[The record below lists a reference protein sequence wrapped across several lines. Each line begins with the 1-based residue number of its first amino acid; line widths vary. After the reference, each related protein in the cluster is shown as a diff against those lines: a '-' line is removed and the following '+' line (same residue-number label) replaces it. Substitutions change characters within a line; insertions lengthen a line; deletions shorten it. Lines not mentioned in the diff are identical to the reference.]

1 MFKIDWPCAI
11 GGAFLGY
18 YAKGKV
24 ESVKGTF
31 RGIYTDAVRNLK
43 ESFSDDS
50 DSQATQAKPT
60 QPTQAGQGNKTI

>member
-24 ESVKGTF
+24 ISAKETVKK
-31 RGIYTDAVRNLK
+31 ISTDALTSIK
-43 ESFSDDS
+43 ESFYDYEKP
-50 DSQATQAKPT
+50 QAP
-60 QPTQAGQGNKTI
+60 QGKTGKNG